1 MMLDNMTILVI
12 IVFIMCA
19 ILFCFFLTYNVT
31 KTYVKEQH
39 IISDNLETLITS
51 VEMKNQR
58 DFRDYVIAVKE
69 GDDIVYHSCFL
80 VTDINMN
87 VDVIVPDNLYSELDY
102 KEKYRPC

>member
-1 MMLDNMTILVI
+1 MILDNMTILVI

-19 ILFCFFLTYNVT
+19 ILFCFFLTCNVT

-39 IISDNLETLITS
+39 IISDNLDTLITS
-51 VEMKNQR
+51 VETKNQR

>member
-1 MMLDNMTILVI
+1 MILCNMTILVI
-12 IVFIMCA
+12 IAFILCA
-19 ILFCFFLTYNVT
+19 ILICFFLTCKFT

-39 IISDNLETLITS
+39 IISDNLDTLITS
-51 VEMKNQR
+51 VETKNQR

>member
-1 MMLDNMTILVI
+1 MKIVFSVLILLALDLVI
-12 IVFIMCA
+12 FYI
-19 ILFCFFLTYNVT
+19 THNVT
-31 KTYVKEQH
+31 KTYVKEQRV
-39 IISDNLETLITS
+39 ITQNLETLITS
-51 VEMKNQR
+51 VETKNQR

-69 GDDIVYHSCFL
+69 GNDIVYHSCIL